1 MRPIFLFLFCWLFTL
16 VVAQDTSCTLMFYNV
31 ENYFDCVDDSLTN
44 DNDFLPDA
52 PKHWTWKRYT
62 AKRQNIARVIA
73 AVGQGV
79 PPALVGLCEVENATV
94 LKELVRYKPLSTYQ
108 YKTIHYESP
117 DARGID
123 VALLYQ
129 SRWFTPLKS
138 EPIRVCFQE
147 AGCSRD
153 ILYVKGLLAG
163 TDTLHVMVCHAP
175 SRRGGEQANVRR
187 KQALQ
192 LVRNVA
198 DSIMQQSLHASVL
211 IMGDFNDTPSDES
224 ILHTLGAVPLAQTS
238 DSTRL
243 VNIMPHQGGTYKYK
257 AEWSLFDQFMVS
269 PELLQGDG
277 WVVED
282 KRGYI
287 FKDDF
292 LLEAD
297 ATHMG
302 YKPYRTYLGPRY
314 IGGYSD
320 HLPIFLRLQVSQQK
334 K

>member
-1 MRPIFLFLFCWLFTL
+1 
-16 VVAQDTSCTLMFYNV
+16 
-31 ENYFDCVDDSLTN
+31 
-44 DNDFLPDA
+44 
-52 PKHWTWKRYT
+52 
-62 AKRQNIARVIA
+62 
-73 AVGQGV
+73 
-79 PPALVGLCEVENATV
+79 LCEVENATV
-94 LKELVRYKPLSTYQ
+94 LHQLVAYKPLSTYG
-108 YKTIHYESP
+108 YKAIHYESP

-129 SRWFTPLKS
+129 PSFFSPIKSTPI
-138 EPIRVCFQE
+138 PVQF
-147 AGCSRD
+147 ADGTYSRD
-153 ILYVKGLLAG
+153 ILYVKGLLAD

-175 SRRGGEQANVRR
+175 SRRGGDKAEVRR
-187 KQALQ
+187 KHAMQ
-192 LVRNVA
+192 LVRHVVDSVVA
-198 DSIMQQSLHASVL
+198 VSPQAAVL
-211 IMGDFNDTPSDES
+211 VMGDFNDTPSDES

-292 LLEAD
+292 LLETD